1 MEDNEK
7 KADLIPED
15 AVQTQDVPVA
25 EVPAP
30 ESATT
35 VEPAEE
41 PKNPL
46 ITDFVDLT
54 LANVN
59 FRFLGDTLRP
69 KNPKVTSRD
78 RLELPVY
85 SRRTQRAL
93 MEVYITDLF
102 EVVVEKML
110 MDEPLNAEEQRI
122 LDTMKATALHPRGD
136 WADKALTRPG
146 SEWTNEIVAPNGI
159 AYIKPGI
166 PPADALPE
174 DDKTP
179 LSGDMAIYHAIR
191 ATQSGSPSTFPLW
204 HSAVW
209 LNQNPPPT
217 DRVALM
223 HERIAADKI
232 NGGRNTGGFSFS
244 ATSIISNKHAIE
256 MALESCYS
264 SNLEAKDVHQLM
276 EIIPVTDQPAILM
289 NTLLSMYP
297 YGYPY
302 VQSCMA
308 NPDECDYR
316 VEDTVSFAKF
326 WQVDNASITPV
337 MREMMYSDEIMT
349 EERLTKYRE
358 QLKEAGSRTIDL
370 ANNGKAFI
378 ELAVPSIARN
388 IRYGERWL
396 QDVAN
401 QLKDILGQ
409 KNLDADTRERI
420 EQEHQY
426 YSWMRQ
432 YEAWVK
438 AVYVE
443 VGGTRRR
450 IADKDIPTVLAQ
462 WSRDEDLRES
472 YMNGVMQ
479 FISDS
484 TIALAALPAWIC
496 PQCHKDIPEELRDR
510 KYYDLIPLDI
520 AQLFFTLNSIQKL
533 MANQSKVL

>member
-1 MEDNEK
+1 MEDTEKQQAVPTEVIPPAPDAEAPVESKAPDAEK
-7 KADLIPED
+7 K
-15 AVQTQDVPVA
+15 
-25 EVPAP
+25 
-30 ESATT
+30 
-35 VEPAEE
+35 EE

-46 ITDFVDLT
+46 ITPFVDLT
-54 LANVN
+54 RANVN
-59 FRFLGDTLRP
+59 FRFVGDMRP
-69 KNPKVTSRD
+69 KNPKVTSRE

-85 SRRTQRAL
+85 SRRTQLAML
-93 MEVYITDLF
+93 EAYATEMF

-110 MDEPLNAEEQRI
+110 LDEPLDADETRI
-122 LDTMKATALHPRGD
+122 LNTMQAAALNPRGD
-136 WADKALTRPG
+136 WADRALTREG
-146 SEWTNEIVAPNGI
+146 SEWTNEVVAPNGVD
-159 AYIKPGI
+159 YIKPGI
-166 PPADALPE
+166 PPADDLPE

-191 ATQSGSPSTFPLW
+191 ATQSGAPATFPLW
-204 HSAVW
+204 HSAIW
-209 LNQNPPPT
+209 LRQNPPPT

-256 MALESCYS
+256 MALETCYGA
-264 SNLEAKDVHQLM
+264 NVEVKDVQKLM
-276 EIIPVTDQPAILM
+276 EIIPVTDQPAILL
-289 NTLLSMYP
+289 NTLISMYP

-308 NPDECDYR
+308 DPDNCDYR

-326 WQVDNASITPV
+326 WQVDNASITPK

-349 EERLTKYRE
+349 EERLEAYRAE
-358 QLKEAGSRTIDL
+358 MKDNASRTIDL

-396 QDVAN
+396 QDVAT
-401 QLKDILGQ
+401 QLKDVLGQ

-420 EQEHQY
+420 EQEHQF

-443 VGGTRRR
+443 VKGTRRR

-462 WSRDEDLRES
+462 WSRDDDLRES

-484 TIALAALPAWIC
+484 TIALGAIPAWYC
-496 PQCHKDIPEELRDR
+496 PQCQKDIPEELRDR

-533 MANQSKVL
+533 MENQSKVL